1 MTAFKTLLPAS
12 GFSAHYIYDL
22 ECLPNFF
29 SLRATRWED
38 GAKWC
43 YEVSDWKNDGQAL
56 YVFLEQIR
64 LSNGRMVGYNNTK
77 YDYPMIHM
85 IMQYQGHVNNALL
98 YNKSQTIIQASRNND
113 WSEHIWDDQVLIPQ
127 IDLMAIHHFD
137 NKAKLTSLKLLQFN
151 MMLNDIVEFEHDWS
165 KPVTREQADQTL
177 VYNDNDVF
185 STGKFFEHSMK
196 AIEFRDQLTK
206 KYGKNFT
213 NHNDTKIGQDFFVME
228 LAKHGVKAN
237 KYNQTH
243 RTSINLREVILPYIQ
258 FETPAF
264 QEILEFFRGTMINPE
279 QIKGFFGSRSESDT
293 KCTANVTERL
303 AAAMDPNDVVV
314 HYVDGSK
321 SKLTERDLTKPVKYL
336 RPINIHAVVNGF
348 RFDFGAGGIHG
359 SLHNTVVTPKKG
371 YTLRDSDVASYY
383 PNLSI
388 SNNFFPK
395 HLGEIFCRVYLDIY
409 EQRKTY
415 KKGSAENNM
424 LKLALNGVYG
434 KSNDKH
440 SPFYDPQYTMAITI
454 NGQLLLCMLAEQLM
468 KIPELQLVQINTDGL
483 TYVCPDQY
491 LPHANAINDWWQKLT
506 KLELEHVDYLKMA
519 IRDVN
524 NYLAVTN
531 PYTDKTGKLVPPKIK
546 RIGAYAYERASEND
560 GTREL
565 PWYKNQGGVVIA
577 KAAEAALVRGDNIE
591 RFIREHLKTNPLD
604 FMMRTKVNRSDELYL
619 ESNAPY
625 EQHPLAY
632 TEYTPEELKAM
643 ADHNKK
649 RNTEQL
655 HRIKLQRVSRYFVS
669 NNGGYLIKEMN
680 PTADQIKEWHVK
692 PHWRHKVSG
701 ETKQATKAPSGMW
714 LQCPPP
720 SQVPPQRRI
729 GIEAGSKVTVCN
741 SLTGLD
747 MSDVN
752 IAYYVAEARKLVD
765 PLLT

>member
-12 GFSAHYIYDL
+12 GFSAHYVYDI

-98 YNKSQTIIQASRNND
+98 YNKSQTIIQASREND

-185 STGKFFEHSMK
+185 STGKFFEHSLK
-196 AIEFRDQLTK
+196 SIEFRDQLTK

-279 QIKGFFGSRSESDT
+279 QIKGFFGSRTESSS
-293 KCTANVTERL
+293 KCTAVIAERL
-303 AAAMDPNDVVV
+303 AAAMDPDDVVV
-314 HYVDGSK
+314 HYTDGSR
-321 SKLTERDLTKPVKYL
+321 SKLSERDLTKPVKYL

-359 SLHNTVVTPKKG
+359 SLHNTVVVPKKG

-395 HLGEIFCRVYLDIY
+395 HLGEIFCKVYLDIY
-409 EQRKTY
+409 QQRKTY
-415 KKGSAENNM
+415 GKGTAENNM

-483 TYVCPDQY
+483 TYICPDQY
-491 LPHANAINDWWQKLT
+491 LSHVDAINDWWQKLT

-524 NYLAVTN
+524 SYLAVTK
-531 PYTDKTGKLVPPKIK
+531 PYEKAGKLVPPKIK

-565 PWYKNQGGVVIA
+565 PWHKNQGGVVIA

-619 ESNAPY
+619 E
-625 EQHPLAY
+625 
-632 TEYTPEELKAM
+632 TDDT
-643 ADHNKK
+643 
-649 RNTEQL
+649 T
-655 HRIKLQRVSRYFVS
+655 RIKLQRVSRYFVS

-714 LQCPPP
+714 LQCPAP
-720 SQVPPQRRI
+720 SQIPPQRRI

-752 IAYYVAEARKLVD
+752 VAYYVAEARKLVD